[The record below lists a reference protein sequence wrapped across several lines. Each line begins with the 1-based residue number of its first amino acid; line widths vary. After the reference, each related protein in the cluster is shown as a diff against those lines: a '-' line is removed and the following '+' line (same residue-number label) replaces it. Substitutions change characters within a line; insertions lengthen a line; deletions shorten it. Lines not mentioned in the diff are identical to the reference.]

1 MEKRGGRGRGGG
13 CRLWKTQL
21 GTPPPSVQYGAQQR
35 QKQQLHKIGEEGGEG
50 DPAPIPLFL
59 SLDCGGKGRD
69 PCRFWLEKEMRF
81 PHPFSLSLPNTL
93 GRTRLLLLL
102 LLLLSLVLCFPPP
115 SPSHLRSCYYI
126 CNFLPTY
133 SLSLTRK
140 EEEEE
145 KISSS
150 DRRRLRRTTTTAATV
165 CTKAKAGGGGGGGGA
180 VGILRNKERE
190 GRGGHVALAP
200 AFAGG
205 RGSSAGL
212 GGGGGA
218 SR

>member
-81 PHPFSLSLPNTL
+81 PHPFSLSLTHLDGPA
-93 GRTRLLLLL
+93 
-102 LLLLSLVLCFPPP
+102 SSSSSSFPSYSVPP

-133 SLSLTRK
+133 SSSLTRK
-140 EEEEE
+140 EEE

-165 CTKAKAGGGGGGGGA
+165 CTKAKAGGGGA